1 MGISTLRILDIA
13 ADGLTAQ
20 RQKMNVVSENIANA
34 ETTRT
39 EAGGPYRRQ
48 RIAFAENTTRASFRS
63 ELQAA
68 RLQLR
73 RTRDGH
79 GAVVRGGGAATRA
92 AEPAVEA
99 ETKVDPPDKVR
110 MIFDPSHPDANE
122 DGYVAMPDI
131 DIITEMVELM
141 SATRAYEANMTT
153 VEAAKGMVDKALDI

>member
-1 MGISTLRILDIA
+1 MSISALKIMDIA
-13 ADGLTAQ
+13 ADGLSAQ
-20 RQKMNVVSENIANA
+20 RLKMNAVSENIANA

-48 RIAFAENTTRASFRS
+48 RVIFSENTSRANFQS
-63 ELQAA
+63 ELQTA

-73 RTRDGH
+73 RTREGH

-92 AEPAVEA
+92 DKPAVEA
-99 ETKVDPPDKVR
+99 ATKADPPDKVR
-110 MIFDPSHPDANE
+110 LVFDPSHPDANE

-131 DIITEMVELM
+131 DIITEMVDLM
-141 SATRAYEANMTT
+141 SATRAYEANLTT

>member
-1 MGISTLRILDIA
+1 MDIA
-13 ADGLTAQ
+13 ADGMTAQ
-20 RQKMNVVSENIANA
+20 RQKMNTVSENIANA

-48 RIAFAENTTRASFRS
+48 RIVFSENTSRASFKS
-63 ELQAA
+63 ELQSA
-68 RLQLR
+68 RMQLR

-92 AEPAVEA
+92 TQPAVQA
-99 ETKVDPPDKVR
+99 DTKVDPPDKVR

-122 DGYVAMPDI
+122 EGYVAMPDI
-131 DIITEMVELM
+131 DIVIEMVDLM
-141 SATRAYEANMTT
+141 SATRAYEANMTA